1 MPGFLF
7 VFYPAIISLMTETL
21 YRKYRPETFEDV
33 VGHESVV
40 ESLRNALK
48 KEEPPHAFLLVGPR
62 GIGKTTIARLIAKGL
77 GVSSSDTYEM
87 DGASN
92 RKIDDIR
99 DIVSH
104 VNVLPLDSKFKVYII
119 DEAHMLTREA
129 WPALLKTLE
138 EPPKHVVF
146 ILATTDV
153 EKVPDTI
160 ISRCQRYTLMM
171 PTREE
176 IKNHIAEVAKKEGR
190 KMSDEALE
198 LIGVSAGGSY
208 RDALSIL
215 QQVFAFSTE
224 KEIKGEDVALVAG
237 IPSESEAI
245 KFIESAISGEIS
257 EGMKIISRLEKESRS
272 PQVFSK
278 ILLDLGR
285 ALVVI
290 SFCKG
295 EDALIDGFV
304 SVEGKKELESI
315 VKNHKRQISS
325 KLLLKLI
332 ELARRASL
340 EGAGY
345 PAFALFLIEM
355 GE

>member
-1 MPGFLF
+1 
-7 VFYPAIISLMTETL
+7 
-21 YRKYRPETFEDV
+21 
-33 VGHESVV
+33 
-40 ESLRNALK
+40 
-48 KEEPPHAFLLVGPR
+48 
-62 GIGKTTIARLIAKGL
+62 
-77 GVSSSDTYEM
+77 
-87 DGASN
+87 
-92 RKIDDIR
+92 
-99 DIVSH
+99 
-104 VNVLPLDSKFKVYII
+104 
-119 DEAHMLTREA
+119 
-129 WPALLKTLE
+129 
-138 EPPKHVVF
+138 
-146 ILATTDV
+146 
-153 EKVPDTI
+153 
-160 ISRCQRYTLMM
+160 MM

-190 KMSDEALE
+190 EMSDEALE

-245 KFIESAISGEIS
+245 KFLESAISGEIE

-295 EDALIDGFV
+295 EDSLIDGFV

-315 VKNHKRQISS
+315 VKNHKKQISS

-355 GE
+355 GEN